1 MSKKVFKWMIADII
15 FIGVMTLLF
24 LWIKRSIMFA
34 ISNEKIKEYINVALW
49 ILYAIA
55 DFFVL
60 IWFLYYWWCDRK
72 LTQLKSCINRK
83 LKRR

>member
-24 LWIKRSIMFA
+24 LWIKRGIMFA

-60 IWFLYYWWCDRK
+60 IGF
-72 LTQLKSCINRK
+72 CIIGGVTVS
-83 LKRR
+83 